1 MSKRRASRA
10 KRGEWCMTMLR
21 KMFTRCPNRLPMLA
35 LARICLLQL
44 ASVCTRLPMFINA
57 RACLPIL
64 ACDCTRFAFICP
76 RLPMPANAWTCYPA
90 LDKLIILNA
99 LPVPMLRQVP
109 KNTDSVREVLTL
121 WGSKLDLILHRFWD
135 QFWIDFGSILDRFL
149 DVLKEPKNVK
159 ISISPR
165 RNAFCHRFSM

>member
-57 RACLPIL
+57 RACLPML

-99 LPVPMLRQVP
+99 LPVHAKTGSWKSEDLSSGCQGFGP
-109 KNTDSVREVLTL
+109 KMRPQNET
-121 WGSKLDLILHRFWD
+121 IF
-135 QFWIDFGSILDRFL
+135 DRFL
-149 DVLKEPKNVK
+149 IDFETNFW
-159 ISISPR
+159 SIFI
-165 RNAFCHRFSM
+165 NFDRFLLGFW

>member
-1 MSKRRASRA
+1 MWLLPSILFNFYKEHRTNERISKKMHANSKKFYQNITKIISNTNQTQYQCIPSAEQMHVNHMSERRASRA

-35 LARICLLQL
+35 LARIILHQF

-76 RLPMPANAWTCYPA
+76 RLPMLANAWTCYPT
-90 LDKLIILNA
+90 LDKVIILKRA
-99 LPVPMLRQVP
+99 SR
-109 KNTDSVREVLTL
+109 S
-121 WGSKLDLILHRFWD
+121 
-135 QFWIDFGSILDRFL
+135 
-149 DVLKEPKNVK
+149 
-159 ISISPR
+159 
-165 RNAFCHRFSM
+165 C

>member
-1 MSKRRASRA
+1 MKEYWRKSIKIQRKFTKLITKLISNTSQTQYQCIPSAQQMHVNHMSKRRASRA

-76 RLPMPANAWTCYPA
+76 RLPIPANAWTCYPA

-99 LPVPMLRQVP
+99 LPVPMLRQVF
-109 KNTDSVREVLTL
+109 KTLT
-121 WGSKLDLILHRFWD
+121 S
-135 QFWIDFGSILDRFL
+135 
-149 DVLKEPKNVK
+149 
-159 ISISPR
+159 
-165 RNAFCHRFSM
+165 A